1 MPERSARRP
10 RRARRPG
17 APGAD
22 PTPRAGRIDVDAVRA
37 TGDTDQ
43 AWGDTNTS
51 NDAQLK
57 RDVPP
62 HWG

>member
-1 MPERSARRP
+1 MAERSARRS
-10 RRARRPG
+10 RRAHRPG
-17 APGAD
+17 VPGAD
-22 PTPRAGRIDVDAVRA
+22 PTPRAGRAEADAVRA
-37 TGDTDQ
+37 AGDKDQ